1 MKRQLNEAEA
11 FRAQELL
18 MQRAMEGLS
27 DAEAAELAALG
38 ADDDVSYDLAA
49 AAIDIATIRYEDM
62 PAGVADKVLLSAGV
76 RPSGMTIPTT
86 LPGVLPQKLAPG
98 ADQVRA
104 GGQPPAS
111 LSTIMGAAPDL
122 VAPDQPVAPQAPIVS
137 LAERREKRSRAP
149 MVIAY
154 LAAAAGIAIGVGAFL
169 WARNQEPIERI
180 VEKPIKVIET
190 VAEKP
195 PALARQQLLESA
207 PDVKTLAWTA
217 TADEN
222 AKGASGDVV
231 WSPSKQEGY
240 MRFKGLAAN
249 DPKSIQYQLWIFD
262 KDRDDKYP
270 VDGGV
275 FDVGPDGEVVV
286 KISPKLRVKEPV
298 LFAVTIEAPGGVV
311 VSKRERIVVTAAP
324 PKTG

>member
-1 MKRQLNEAEA
+1 MKRPLNEAEA

-18 MQRAMEGLS
+18 MQRAVEGLS
-27 DAEAAELAALG
+27 DGEAAELSALG
-38 ADDDVSYDLAA
+38 ADDDVSFDLAV

-62 PAGVADKVLLSAGV
+62 PAGVADKVLLAAGV

-86 LPGVLPQKLAPG
+86 LPGVLPQRFAPS
-98 ADQVRA
+98 ASV
-104 GGQPPAS
+104 PPS
-111 LSTIMGAAPDL
+111 TLSTIMEAVEP
-122 VAPDQPVAPQAPIVS
+122 PRIEAPIIPITQ
-137 LAERREKRSRAP
+137 RPEKRRSRAP

-154 LAAAAGIAIGVGAFL
+154 LAAAAGIALGVGAYL
-169 WARNQEPIERI
+169 WKDAQVVEKVVYKEPI
-180 VEKPIKVIET
+180 KATPS
-190 VAEKP
+190 P
-195 PALARQQLLESA
+195 SQARQELLASA
-207 PDVKTLAWTA
+207 KDVKTLAWSA
-217 TADEN
+217 TPDVA
-222 AKGASGDVV
+222 AKGAGGDVV

-240 MRFKGLAAN
+240 MRFTGLATN
-249 DPKSIQYQLWIFD
+249 DPKLLQYQLWIFD

-286 KISPKLRVKEPV
+286 KISPKLYVNEPV
-298 LFAVTIEAPGGVV
+298 LFAVTVEAPGGVV